1 MLYPHPLNWL
11 ARNALLTPEKLAI
24 IDADHHKHYNY
35 HDLNLRANCLANAFQ
50 DKCKINR
57 GDRIAVLCGMCAEY
71 VEAYFA
77 MNKIGAIMVPLNFRL
92 NKRELKYIIDD
103 SKAKVLMFSDAY
115 REMVELLRPDVG
127 VDCYIKIDGK
137 NGNGEFSFDDLTTSA
152 SSSEPKE
159 SHSNT
164 PEDPH
169 QIIYTSGT
177 TGFPKGAI
185 ITHGQILWNATNAII
200 AMDITSND
208 VTLNVAPLFHTVGWH
223 CNLTPQMIAGG
234 TVILKNFEP
243 EEALVLIEKEK
254 VTFTGGVSVIW
265 LFMMQSP
272 NFQKA
277 DLGSLRLAWSG
288 GAPLPRSVF
297 QTYRDK
303 GIVLQQGYGSTEV
316 GPWAMGPL
324 SKRDAIRKY
333 DSIGKPVFCSEMRIV
348 NEKNED
354 VAVGEVGE
362 IIFRGPHVTP
372 GYWNNPKAT
381 RETIHDGW
389 FYTGDLVKM
398 DEEGFTYIVDRKKDM
413 YKSGGE
419 NIYPVEIENILYSHP
434 KIAEAAVIGVPDKRW
449 GEVGKA
455 IVVCVSGQKVTEDE
469 IIEYCRTRM
478 GRFKVPK
485 SVEFTEALPR
495 TPSGKLL
502 KRELREKF
510 WNKYERRVFG
520 GGS

>member
-1 MLYPHPLNWL
+1 
-11 ARNALLTPEKLAI
+11 
-24 IDADHHKHYNY
+24 
-35 HDLNLRANCLANAFQ
+35 
-50 DKCKINR
+50 
-57 GDRIAVLCGMCAEY
+57 
-71 VEAYFA
+71 
-77 MNKIGAIMVPLNFRL
+77 
-92 NKRELKYIIDD
+92 
-103 SKAKVLMFSDAY
+103 
-115 REMVELLRPDVG
+115 
-127 VDCYIKIDGK
+127 
-137 NGNGEFSFDDLTTSA
+137 
-152 SSSEPKE
+152 
-159 SHSNT
+159 
-164 PEDPH
+164 
-169 QIIYTSGT
+169 
-177 TGFPKGAI
+177 
-185 ITHGQILWNATNAII
+185 
-200 AMDITSND
+200 
-208 VTLNVAPLFHTVGWH
+208 
-223 CNLTPQMIAGG
+223 
-234 TVILKNFEP
+234 
-243 EEALVLIEKEK
+243 
-254 VTFTGGVSVIW
+254 
-265 LFMMQSP
+265 
-272 NFQKA
+272 
-277 DLGSLRLAWSG
+277 
-288 GAPLPRSVF
+288 
-297 QTYRDK
+297 
-303 GIVLQQGYGSTEV
+303 
-316 GPWAMGPL
+316 MGPL

-372 GYWNNPKAT
+372 GYWNNPEAT
-381 RETIHDGW
+381 REAIRDGW

-469 IIEYCRTRM
+469 IIEYCKARM